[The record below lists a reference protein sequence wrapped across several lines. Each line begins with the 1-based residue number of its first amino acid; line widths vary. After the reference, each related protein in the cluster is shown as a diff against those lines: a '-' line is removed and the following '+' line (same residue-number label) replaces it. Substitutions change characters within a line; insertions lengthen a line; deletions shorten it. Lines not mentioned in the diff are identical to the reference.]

1 MKGRMYKMF
10 ALKTRNDEVTKLL
23 LQEFHL
29 STRLPITNGLGGLE
43 I

>member
-1 MKGRMYKMF
+1 MKGRMCTIF

-29 STRLPITNGLGGLE
+29 STRLPITNGLGRHE